1 MKGIIGAIC
10 GDIIG
15 STREREGLKSTDFE
29 LYPVNSRF
37 TDDTIMTVAIAS
49 WILEDRK
56 DLSEKSLIK
65 NLKYFG
71 NNYPSAGYGGLFLN
85 WLEAS
90 SPDPYNSWGNGSAM
104 RVSPCAYSV
113 KLVNKKEDIETALK
127 SVREAA
133 KISAEVTHNHIE
145 GIKGAQATAESIYY
159 MRYAKSKNMVEEYKK
174 VLKKHIEDKYKY
186 DLNITID
193 DLRDTYEFDISCQG
207 TVPQA
212 IVAFLDSVDFED
224 AIRNA
229 ISIGGDSDTLA
240 AITGSIAEAAY
251 GISNDFENK
260 ALSYLDNK
268 LCDMYYKWNN
278 YLKENF

>member
-1 MKGIIGAIC
+1 MLGAIIG
-10 GDIIG
+10 DIVG
-15 STREREGLKSTDFE
+15 SVYEYSNIKTKDFDFFSKE
-29 LYPVNSRF
+29 SYF
-37 TDDTIMTVAIAS
+37 TDDTVMTIAVADAIMNGGKFENYYDS
-49 WILEDRK
+49 MKR
-56 DLSEKSLIK
+56 
-65 NLKYFG
+65 FG
-71 NNYPSAGYGGLFLN
+71 NAYIDSGYGYHFLK
-85 WLEAS
+85 WLTTDNS
-90 SPDPYNSWGNGSAM
+90 KPYNSWGNGSAM

-159 MRYAKSKNMVEEYKK
+159 MRYAKSQNMVEEYKK
-174 VLKKHIEDKYKY
+174 VLKRHIEDKYKY

-212 IVAFLDSVDFED
+212 IVAFLESVDFED

-251 GISNDFENK
+251 GISSDFENK

>member
-1 MKGIIGAIC
+1 MLGAIIG
-10 GDIIG
+10 DIVG
-15 STREREGLKSTDFE
+15 SVYEHSNIKTKDFDFFSKE
-29 LYPVNSRF
+29 SYF
-37 TDDTIMTVAIAS
+37 TDDTVMTIAVADAIMNGGKFENYYDS
-49 WILEDRK
+49 MK
-56 DLSEKSLIK
+56 K
-65 NLKYFG
+65 FG
-71 NNYPSAGYGGLFLN
+71 NAYIDRGYGYHFLK
-85 WLEAS
+85 WLTTDNS
-90 SPDPYNSWGNGSAM
+90 KPYNSWGNGSAM
-104 RVSPCAYSV
+104 RVSPCAYNV

-145 GIKGAQATAESIYY
+145 GIKGAQAAAESIYY

-212 IVAFLDSVDFED
+212 IVAFLESVDFED

-251 GISNDFENK
+251 GISNDFENR

-278 YLKENF
+278 YLKANF

>member
-1 MKGIIGAIC
+1 MLGAIIG
-10 GDIIG
+10 DIVG
-15 STREREGLKSTDFE
+15 SVYEHSNIKTKDFDFFSKE
-29 LYPVNSRF
+29 SYF
-37 TDDTIMTVAIAS
+37 TDDTVMTIAVADAIMNGGKFENYYDS
-49 WILEDRK
+49 MK
-56 DLSEKSLIK
+56 K
-65 NLKYFG
+65 FG
-71 NNYPSAGYGGLFLN
+71 NAYIDRGYGYHFLK
-85 WLEAS
+85 WLTTDNS
-90 SPDPYNSWGNGSAM
+90 KPYNSWGNGSAM
-104 RVSPCAYSV
+104 RVSPCAYNV

-145 GIKGAQATAESIYY
+145 GIKGAQAAAESIYY
-159 MRYAKSKNMVEEYKK
+159 MRYAKSKNIVEEYKK
-174 VLKKHIEDKYKY
+174 VLKGHIEDKYKY

-193 DLRDTYEFDISCQG
+193 DLRYTYEFDISCQG

-212 IVAFLDSVDFED
+212 IAAFLESVDFED

-251 GISNDFENK
+251 GISNDFENR

-278 YLKENF
+278 YLKANF